1 MKKNYIVKCCL
12 YLGLVLFFA
21 ACDTLESKK
30 ISKQE
35 SAITQEYTCPMHPQI
50 IQDKPGTCPICGMEL
65 VPRHVPG
72 TETPIDSGLAHLLKP
87 VNEQVV
93 STIST
98 IKPEYTAKI
107 LTSNVQG
114 MITYDSRSQVS
125 LSSRVG
131 GRIERLLIKYNY
143 QPVKKGQLILEIYSP
158 DLAAAQRELLF
169 IYQTDKNSD
178 MLQRAKQRLRLLGMQ
193 EHQISHVLNSGK
205 ILYRIPVYSN
215 ASGYILEKSITSN
228 PLPGGTGGGQNQASS
243 LADEMGMGGSGGQSS
258 PGSSGAAGS
267 PTPVL
272 LREGQYVQAGQ
283 TLFTIYNQNNLV
295 ADFALNASLASRIK
309 KGQKLIFHRTVDKST
324 LFTGTIGLINP
335 ALNSGSS
342 FTSARVY
349 LKDKDLEPGQL
360 ITAEIPLFSRGW
372 WLPQKS
378 VLSLGSRS
386 IVFKK
391 RQEVFIPVEVKTLL
405 ISEGW
410 VLVEGDVGDWDV
422 ASNASFMVDSES
434 FIKTISGNEIK
445 Q

>member
-1 MKKNYIVKCCL
+1 MKKNYIVKFCL
-12 YLGLVLFFA
+12 YLGLILFFA

-35 SAITQEYTCPMHPQI
+35 GAITQEYTCPMHPQI

-193 EHQISHVLNSGK
+193 ENQISNVLNSGK

-215 ASGYILEKSITSN
+215 ASGYILEKS
-228 PLPGGTGGGQNQASS
+228 LPENALPNSAGAGTTQSPSAG
-243 LADEMGMGGSGGQSS
+243 DEMGMGGGGQASS
-258 PGSSGAAGS
+258 GSSGPVS
-267 PTPVL
+267 SSSPVL

-445 Q
+445 K